1 MGRHTQY
8 IISFEKSVI
17 KGRSHPSSA
26 SLFPKIE
33 MCGRPRAFP

>member
-8 IISFEKSVI
+8 IVSLEKSVI
-17 KGRSHPSSA
+17 KGRGHLS

-33 MCGRPRAFP
+33 VCGRPRAFP